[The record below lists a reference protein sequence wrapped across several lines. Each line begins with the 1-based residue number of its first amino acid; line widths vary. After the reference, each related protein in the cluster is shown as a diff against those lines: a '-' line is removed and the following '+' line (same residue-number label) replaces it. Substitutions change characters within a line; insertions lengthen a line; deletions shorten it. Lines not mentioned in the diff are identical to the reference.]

1 MAGVD
6 YERFRK
12 YTLTSKDWKRIDYV
26 VDNMSKYE
34 NKIHDIDMPEGCSVL
49 KCRNEVK
56 KHIKNDN
63 VSLIVVDYMNIMCGP
78 SGKIDFSWQNQLE
91 IAVQMK
97 LEFARALK
105 LPVWTACQ
113 TDGENDFG
121 FSKHIKDQLDVAGV
135 LELTEATATDGRVF
149 WNWIKT
155 RDFKGKTVVLETAL
169 NYMRITPLPADLE
182 KKNSGMKRLKNRKK
196 KVKM

>member
-1 MAGVD
+1 
-6 YERFRK
+6 
-12 YTLTSKDWKRIDYV
+12 
-26 VDNMSKYE
+26 
-34 NKIHDIDMPEGCSVL
+34 
-49 KCRNEVK
+49 
-56 KHIKNDN
+56 
-63 VSLIVVDYMNIMCGP
+63 
-78 SGKIDFSWQNQLE
+78 
-91 IAVQMK
+91 MK

-135 LELTEATATDGRVF
+135 LELTDATATDGRVF

-182 KKNSGMKRLKNRKK
+182 KKNKGMKRLKRKKK
-196 KVKM
+196 KVKV